1 MSQDIKQFSDQELF
15 RKCKEYGLN
24 ARMWMKKFA
33 GLLPEVYRRR
43 LYKRKGCASI
53 HEFAAK
59 LAGMN
64 QTTVDKIL
72 NLSKR
77 LVGKPKLTELLET
90 GACGWSKLEK
100 VAYQATP
107 ETDQFWAEKAKTL
120 PLHALEAYVRESRKE
135 SNVQS
140 NRSEFTLESDGQY
153 NLQVSEVPENKTSK
167 ITIPM
172 PLDPEI
178 HGQLLLF
185 KQKIEKEKGEK
196 LDWNMVMKKLLTGYA
211 DDTKK
216 PEPQKIIQLCPECVQ
231 KQENEREKDHEVT
244 RHIPAESRKIIQERS
259 QEICEYPNCHRP
271 GEIYHHTRRF
281 AIKKNHD
288 PAYIRF
294 LCKGHEGILQMGLV
308 ENEENEPYSWKL
320 RDEPEWFDLKNLV
333 DTRVAEFRR
342 EPVPAE

>member
-1 MSQDIKQFSDQELF
+1 MSQDIKQFSDKELF

-77 LVGKPKLTELLET
+77 LVDKPKLTELLET
-90 GACGWSKLEK
+90 GACGWSKLES
-100 VAYQATP
+100 VAFVAKP
-107 ETDQFWAEKAKTL
+107 ETDNEWAKKALSL
-120 PLHALEAYVRESRKE
+120 PKPVLQEYVKEYRSKFTAGGDGENNSQILE
-135 SNVQS
+135 
-140 NRSEFTLESDGQY
+140 GI
-153 NLQVSEVPENKTSK
+153 ENKTSK

-178 HGQLLLF
+178 HGQLLQL

-196 LDWNMVMKKLLTGYA
+196 LDWNIVMKKLLVGYA
-211 DDTKK
+211 DETKK

-231 KQENEREKDHEVT
+231 KKENEREQKREVT
-244 RHIPAESRKIIQERS
+244 RYIPAESRKIIQERS
-259 QEICEYPNCHRP
+259 KGKCEFSTCHKP
-271 GEIYHHTRRF
+271 GEIYHHVRRF

-288 PAYIRF
+288 PTFIRF
-294 LCKGHEGILQMGLV
+294 LCKAHEGILQMGLV
-308 ENEENEPYSWKL
+308 ENEEGEPGEWKI
-320 RDEPEWFDLKNLV
+320 RNEPEWFDLKNLV
-333 DTRVAEFRR
+333 DERVAEFRR
-342 EPVPAE
+342 EPVTAT